1 MWAIARNRGNTC
13 VSVLSARIHCIPGYP
28 ESILPLSKIPFFSI
42 ILEIAIMPTTQNATT
57 RKTAPRTTTRR
68 QKQDAITLLTE
79 DHDKVKKMFKD
90 YDKLCKKDDTEGK
103 EALSGQICRALTVH
117 SQLEE
122 EIFYPVVRKAIDD
135 DTLMNEAI
143 IEHTTAKDLIA
154 QIQSMRVSDPMY
166 DAAVTVLGEYINH
179 HVQEE
184 QNEIFPKARKAKIDL
199 EELGIE
205 MAERKK
211 VLMEE

>member
-1 MWAIARNRGNTC
+1 
-13 VSVLSARIHCIPGYP
+13 
-28 ESILPLSKIPFFSI
+28 
-42 ILEIAIMPTTQNATT
+42 MPTTHQATT
-57 RKTAPRTTTRR
+57 RKTAPRTTSRH

-79 DHDKVKKMFKD
+79 DHNQVKKMFKD
-90 YDKLCKKDDTEGK
+90 YEKLCKKDDAEGK
-103 EALSGQICRALTVH
+103 ETLAGQICQALTVH

-122 EIFYPVVRKAIDD
+122 EIFYPVVREAIDED
-135 DTLMNEAI
+135 KMMNEAI

-199 EELGIE
+199 EKLGIE

>member
-1 MWAIARNRGNTC
+1 
-13 VSVLSARIHCIPGYP
+13 VLSARIHCIPGYP

-68 QKQDAITLLTE
+68 QKQDAITLLTD

-143 IEHTTAKDLIA
+143 IEHTTAKDLEAQVHQAASLPAILHKIPRGATQPPNKGIA
-154 QIQSMRVSDPMY
+154 ASATTIIRSGSSRSS
-166 DAAVTVLGEYINH
+166 
-179 HVQEE
+179 
-184 QNEIFPKARKAKIDL
+184 
-199 EELGIE
+199 
-205 MAERKK
+205 
-211 VLMEE
+211 